1 VNEQN
6 HTIFYLWN
14 GVSLKVTF
22 RRYFDHR
29 LMLQWYEIIQI
40 AQTLHLDDE
49 DDALIW
55 MWEANGIYSV
65 KSMYAII
72 NFRGV
77 LPVNIHSTWNLKVP
91 PKIHLFMWLM
101 MHNKTL
107 TRDNFVKRQSVEF
120 KRPSVVEFKSSSKDS
135 SLHVAD
141 DAQ

>member
-1 VNEQN
+1 
-6 HTIFYLWN
+6 
-14 GVSLKVTF
+14 
-22 RRYFDHR
+22 
-29 LMLQWYEIIQI
+29 MLQWYEIIQI

>member
-1 VNEQN
+1 
-6 HTIFYLWN
+6 
-14 GVSLKVTF
+14 
-22 RRYFDHR
+22 
-29 LMLQWYEIIQI
+29 MLQWYEIIQI

-77 LPVNIHSTWNLKVP
+77 LPGNIHSVWNLKVP

-107 TRDNFVKRQSVEF
+107 TRDNLVKRQSVMT
-120 KRPSVVEFKSSSKDS
+120 
-135 SLHVAD
+135 
-141 DAQ
+141 